1 MSERLNTQDLIDLLI
16 NRQGLEK
23 KEAES
28 FVKEFFSLIEEGL
41 EKDKSV
47 KIKGLGTFKLVDVES
62 RESVN
67 VNTKERIEIQGHT
80 KISFTPDTALR
91 DIINKPFAHFETVI
105 LNDNVDFN
113 DTAED
118 VPEEI
123 EPIKSEIAEK
133 IEVPTEEDKEVIEIV
148 PEEVTLENQEEE
160 VSEEIITDDIQEEPK
175 EEEIKEEEKEDI
187 KEEEIKE
194 EEKEVPEVVEEDTR
208 TILEKIKAA
217 EDADLSALKNQNDKE
232 YSKNNKILT
241 LVIVL
246 TILLCGILLFFTY
259 YSDLFP
265 ETKKQP
271 PVTIT
276 PPVKTEV
283 VTDTVSLNPIEEP
296 IAVTE
301 EPKEENLAKVVE
313 EPVVKVEEPKT
324 KIEEP
329 KVEKPVTKPV
339 AETSDTK
346 KESTIPFSQ
355 IPVRPDST
363 SYEIVGTKTQHTIKT
378 GETLIRISYKYY
390 GTKDLFP
397 YLIKHNRSVIKN
409 PNSVPLGTTINIPEL
424 KKK

>member
-1 MSERLNTQDLIDLLI
+1 MSERLNTQDLIDLLV
-16 NRQGLEK
+16 NRQGLERK
-23 KEAES
+23 DAES
-28 FVKEFFSLIEEGL
+28 FIKEFFSLIEEGL
-41 EKDKSV
+41 DKDKSV

-80 KISFTPDTALR
+80 KISFTPDAALR

-105 LNDNVDFN
+105 LNENVDFN

-133 IEVPTEEDKEVIEIV
+133 TEVPTEEDKEVIEIV
-148 PEEVTLENQEEE
+148 PEEVTPEHQEEE
-160 VSEEIITDDIQEEPK
+160 VSEEIIAGDIQ
-175 EEEIKEEEKEDI
+175 
-187 KEEEIKE
+187 EEEIKE
-194 EEKEVPEVVEEDTR
+194 EEKEVPEIVEEDTR

-217 EDADLSALKNQNDKE
+217 EDADLSTLKNQNDKE
-232 YSKNNKILT
+232 YSKNNKVLT

-271 PVTIT
+271 PINIA

-283 VTDTVSLNPIEEP
+283 TTDPMPIDSIEKP

-301 EPKEENLAKVVE
+301 EPKEEK
-313 EPVVKVEEPKT
+313 PVKT
-324 KIEEP
+324 IEEP
-329 KVEKPVTKPV
+329 KVIVEEPKAKIEDPKIEKPVTKPIAV
-339 AETSDTK
+339 TSDTK

>member
-1 MSERLNTQDLIDLLI
+1 MSERLNTQDLIDLLV
-16 NRQGLEK
+16 NRQGLERK
-23 KEAES
+23 DAES
-28 FVKEFFSLIEEGL
+28 FIKEFFSLIEEGL
-41 EKDKSV
+41 SKDKSV

-105 LNDNVDFN
+105 LNENVDFN
-113 DTAED
+113 DTAQD

-123 EPIKSEIAEK
+123 EPTESEIPEIQEK
-133 IEVPTEEDKEVIEIV
+133 ET
-148 PEEVTLENQEEE
+148 
-160 VSEEIITDDIQEEPK
+160 SEEIVTDDIQEKEK
-175 EEEIKEEEKEDI
+175 EEEGIKEEKEER
-187 KEEEIKE
+187 KEEENE
-194 EEKEVPEVVEEDTR
+194 ASEV
-208 TILEKIKAA
+208 
-217 EDADLSALKNQNDKE
+217 ADLSALKKQDNKE

-271 PVTIT
+271 PINVA

-283 VTDTVSLNPIEEP
+283 TPDPMPIDSIEKPITVT
-296 IAVTE
+296 
-301 EPKEENLAKVVE
+301 
-313 EPVVKVEEPKT
+313 
-324 KIEEP
+324 EEP

-339 AETSDTK
+339 AVTSNTK
-346 KESTIPFSQ
+346 TIPFSQ